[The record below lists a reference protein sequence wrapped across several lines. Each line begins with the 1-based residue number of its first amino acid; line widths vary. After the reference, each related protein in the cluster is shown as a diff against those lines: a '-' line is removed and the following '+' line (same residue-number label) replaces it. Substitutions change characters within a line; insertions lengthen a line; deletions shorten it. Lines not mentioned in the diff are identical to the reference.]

1 MPFGQENPVAGQY
14 LGLGHTIHKIEIPY
28 IHKQVLYVVVP
39 VHEILFKSYTDISK
53 NRGTRFEIN
62 KKTKMAEL
70 VLTLSHKELLKA
82 DKDYEKAANAV
93 NLIYVRDN
101 MPGIQRLKKGKGFT
115 YIMEDQTLKDHQELK
130 RIKKLAIPPAW
141 TEVWICP
148 VENGH
153 IQATGLDI
161 RKRKQYRYHSLWAHV
176 RSETKFHRL
185 YEFGKLLPRLREQL
199 EADLRIRELN
209 QDKVLATVISLME
222 RTYIRIGNSN
232 YEKLYGSYGLTTLK
246 DKHVS
251 INGDKMRFAF
261 RGKKGIQH
269 DITLKNKKLARTVEQ
284 CKDIPGKELFQYYDE
299 TGSRRIIESGMVNEY
314 IKKSTGKDFSAKDFR
329 TWAGSVHA
337 LETLCTLSDVIT
349 EAERKKNIVAVLD
362 SVSKK
367 LGNSRSICKKYYVH
381 PGLLRLYEENNF
393 SKYARCL
400 DQIEMTEESF
410 GLTPSE
416 KVLLKI
422 LKDS

>member
-1 MPFGQENPVAGQY
+1 MDEPV
-14 LGLGHTIHKIEIPY
+14 L
-28 IHKQVLYVVVP
+28 
-39 VHEILFKSYTDISK
+39 S
-53 NRGTRFEIN
+53 
-62 KKTKMAEL
+62 
-70 VLTLSHKELLKA
+70 LSHKELLKA
-82 DKDYEKAANAV
+82 DKDYEKAAQAV
-93 NLIYVRDN
+93 NLVYVRDN
-101 MPGIQRLKKGKGFT
+101 MPGIRRFKKGKGFS
-115 YIMEDQTLKDHQELK
+115 YIMEDKTLRDSSERK

-148 VENGH
+148 LENGH

-185 YEFGKLLPRLREQL
+185 YEFGKSLPRLRAQL
-199 EADLRIRELN
+199 ESDLQIRELN

-251 INGDKMRFAF
+251 ITGDHMRFAF
-261 RGKKGIQH
+261 RGKKGVQH
-269 DITLKNKKLARTVEQ
+269 EITLKNKRLARTVEQ
-284 CKDIPGKELFQYYDE
+284 CRDIPGKELFQYYDE
-299 TGSRRIIESGMVNEY
+299 AGNRRIIESGMVNEY
-314 IKKSTGKDFSAKDFR
+314 IKKSTGRDFSAKDFR

-337 LETLCTLSDVIT
+337 LETLCSVADVVS

-367 LGNSRSICKKYYVH
+367 LGNSRAICKKYYVH

-393 SKYARCL
+393 SRYTRSL
-400 DQIEMTEESF
+400 DQIENSEENG

-416 KVLLKI
+416 KILLKI
-422 LKDS
+422 LKET

>member
-1 MPFGQENPVAGQY
+1 MMNEPV
-14 LGLGHTIHKIEIPY
+14 LSLTH
-28 IHKQVLYVVVP
+28 
-39 VHEILFKSYTDISK
+39 
-53 NRGTRFEIN
+53 
-62 KKTKMAEL
+62 AEL
-70 VLTLSHKELLKA
+70 LRA
-82 DKDYEKAANAV
+82 DKDYEKAAHAV
-93 NLIYVRDN
+93 NLVYVRDN
-101 MPGIQRLKKGKGFT
+101 MPGIRRLRKGKGFSYLLENNT
-115 YIMEDQTLKDHQELK
+115 IKDSSQIK

-148 VENGH
+148 LENGH

-185 YEFGKLLPRLREQL
+185 YEFGKLLPRLRAQL
-199 EADLRIRELN
+199 EADLQIRELN
-209 QDKVLATVISLME
+209 QEKVLATVISLME

-251 INGDKMRFAF
+251 VNGDKMRFAF

-269 DITLKNKKLARTVEQ
+269 EITLKNKKLARTVEQ

-299 TGSRRIIESGMVNEY
+299 TGNRRIIESGMVNEY
-314 IKKSTGKDFSAKDFR
+314 IKKSTGRDFSAKDFR

-337 LETLCTLSDVIT
+337 LETLCSTEEVMT

-367 LGNSRSICKKYYVH
+367 LGNSRAICKKYYVH

-393 SKYARCL
+393 SRYSRSI
-400 DQIEMTEESF
+400 DQIENSEDTAA
-410 GLTPSE
+410 LTPSE

-422 LKDS
+422 LKES

>member
-1 MPFGQENPVAGQY
+1 M
-14 LGLGHTIHKIEIPY
+14 T
-28 IHKQVLYVVVP
+28 
-39 VHEILFKSYTDISK
+39 
-53 NRGTRFEIN
+53 
-62 KKTKMAEL
+62 EL
-70 VLTLSHKELLKA
+70 VLTLSHKELLRA

-93 NLIYVRDN
+93 NLTYVRDT
-101 MPGIQRLKKGKGFT
+101 MPGIQRLKKGKGFS
-115 YIMEDQTLKDHQELK
+115 YILEEQTLKDRHELK
-130 RIKKLAIPPAW
+130 RIKRLAIPPAW

-148 VENGH
+148 LENGH

-185 YEFGKLLPRLREQL
+185 YEFGRFLPGLREQL
-199 EADLRIRELN
+199 EADLKIRELN

-251 INGDKMRFAF
+251 ITGDKIRFAF

-269 DITLKNKKLARTVEQ
+269 DITLRNKKLARTVEQ
-284 CKDIPGKELFQYYDE
+284 CRDIPGKELFQYYDE
-299 TGSRRIIESGMVNEY
+299 TGNRRIIESGMVNEY
-314 IKKSTGKDFSAKDFR
+314 IKKASGKDFSAKDFR

-337 LETLCTLSDVIT
+337 LETLCALPDVESDS
-349 EAERKKNIVAVLD
+349 ERKKNIVAVLD

-367 LGNSRSICKKYYVH
+367 LGNSRAICKKYYVH

-422 LKDS
+422 LKES

>member
-1 MPFGQENPVAGQY
+1 M
-14 LGLGHTIHKIEIPY
+14 
-28 IHKQVLYVVVP
+28 
-39 VHEILFKSYTDISK
+39 S
-53 NRGTRFEIN
+53 
-62 KKTKMAEL
+62 EL

-82 DKDYEKAANAV
+82 DKDYEKAAKAV

-101 MPGIQRLKKGKGFT
+101 MPGIQRLKKGKGFS
-115 YIMEDQTLKDHQELK
+115 YIIEDRTLRDQLEIK

-148 VENGH
+148 AENGH
-153 IQATGLDI
+153 IQATGLDL

-185 YEFGKLLPRLREQL
+185 YEFGKLLPQLREQL
-199 EADLRIRELN
+199 EADLRIKELN

-222 RTYIRIGNSN
+222 RTYIRIGNSS

-284 CKDIPGKELFQYYDE
+284 CRDIPGKELFQYYDE
-299 TGSRRIIESGMVNEY
+299 SGSRRIIESGMVNEY

-337 LETLCTLSDVIT
+337 LETLCTLSDVIS

-381 PGLLRLYEENNF
+381 PGLIRLYEENNF
-393 SKYARCL
+393 SKYARSL
-400 DQIEMTEESF
+400 DQIEMTEESS

>member
-1 MPFGQENPVAGQY
+1 MDEP
-14 LGLGHTIHKIEIPY
+14 
-28 IHKQVLYVVVP
+28 
-39 VHEILFKSYTDISK
+39 
-53 NRGTRFEIN
+53 
-62 KKTKMAEL
+62 
-70 VLTLSHKELLKA
+70 VLTLTHAELLRA
-82 DKDYEKAANAV
+82 DKDYEKAAHAV
-93 NLIYVRDN
+93 NLVYVRDN
-101 MPGIQRLKKGKGFT
+101 MPGIRRIKKGKGFS
-115 YIMEDQTLKDHQELK
+115 YILENNTLKDSCQIK

-148 VENGH
+148 LENGH

-185 YEFGKLLPRLREQL
+185 YEFGKLLPRLRAQL
-199 EADLRIRELN
+199 EADLQIRELN

-222 RTYIRIGNSN
+222 RTYIRIGNST

-251 INGDKMRFAF
+251 VNGDKMRFAF

-269 DITLKNKKLARTVEQ
+269 EITLKNKKLARTVEQ

-314 IKKSTGKDFSAKDFR
+314 IKKSTGRDFSAKDFR

-337 LETLCTLSDVIT
+337 LETLCSSEEEMT

-362 SVSKK
+362 SVSRK
-367 LGNSRSICKKYYVH
+367 LGNSRAICKKYYVH

-393 SKYARCL
+393 TRYSRCL
-400 DQIEMTEESF
+400 DQFENSEDGS

-422 LKDS
+422 LKES

>member
-1 MPFGQENPVAGQY
+1 ME
-14 LGLGHTIHKIEIPY
+14 EM
-28 IHKQVLYVVVP
+28 VL
-39 VHEILFKSYTDISK
+39 S
-53 NRGTRFEIN
+53 
-62 KKTKMAEL
+62 
-70 VLTLSHKELLKA
+70 LSHAELLKA

-93 NLIYVRDN
+93 NLVYVRDN
-101 MPGIQRLKKGKGFT
+101 LPGIHRFKKGKGFT
-115 YIMEDQTLKDHQELK
+115 YILEDMTLKDPTQLR

-148 VENGH
+148 LENGH

-185 YEFGKLLPRLREQL
+185 YEFGKLLPRLRAQL
-199 EADLRIRELN
+199 ESDLQIRELN
-209 QDKVLATVISLME
+209 QQKILSTVISLME

-232 YEKLYGSYGLTTLK
+232 YQKLYGSYGLTTLK

-284 CKDIPGKELFQYYDE
+284 CRDIPGKELFQYYDE
-299 TGSRRIIESGMVNEY
+299 SGTPRIIESGMVNEY
-314 IKKSTGKDFSAKDFR
+314 IKKSTGRDFSAKDFR

-337 LETLCTLSDVIT
+337 LETLCSLSDVIS

-393 SKYARCL
+393 SRYSRSL
-400 DQIEMTEESF
+400 DQIEASEESF
-410 GLTPSE
+410 GLTGRVVALTRGLTE
-416 KVLLKI
+416 F
-422 LKDS
+422 

>member
-1 MPFGQENPVAGQY
+1 MYSIKA
-14 LGLGHTIHKIEIPY
+14 
-28 IHKQVLYVVVP
+28 
-39 VHEILFKSYTDISK
+39 
-53 NRGTRFEIN
+53 
-62 KKTKMAEL
+62 KKMEEP
-70 VLTLSHKELLKA
+70 VLTLTHAQLLKA

-93 NLIYVRDN
+93 NLVYVRDN
-101 MPGIQRLKKGKGFT
+101 MPGIHRFRKGKGFT
-115 YIMEDQTLKDHQELK
+115 YILEDKTLKDPSQIK
-130 RIKKLAIPPAW
+130 RIRKLAIPPAW

-148 VENGH
+148 LDNGH

-161 RKRKQYRYHSLWAHV
+161 RKRKQYRYHGLWAHV

-185 YEFGKLLPRLREQL
+185 YEFGKLLPRLRAQL
-199 EADLRIRELN
+199 ETDLQIRELT
-209 QDKVLATVISLME
+209 QEKVLATVISLME

-251 INGDKMRFAF
+251 ITGDRMRFAF

-284 CKDIPGKELFQYYDE
+284 CRDIPGKELFQYYDE
-299 TGSRRIIESGMVNEY
+299 SGSRRIIESGMVNEY
-314 IKKSTGKDFSAKDFR
+314 IKKSTGRDFSAKDFR

-337 LETLCTLSDVIT
+337 LETLCSMAEVIT
-349 EAERKKNIVAVLD
+349 EAERKKNVVAVLD

-367 LGNSRSICKKYYVH
+367 LGNSRAICKKYYVH
-381 PGLLRLYEENNF
+381 PGLIRLYEENNF
-393 SKYARCL
+393 SRYSRSL
-400 DQIEMTEESF
+400 DQIEASEESF

-416 KVLLKI
+416 KVLLRI
-422 LKDS
+422 LKES